1 MEDAKARIL
10 GKMSKAY
17 PALKLNKTQL
27 SITIS
32 NYRSVRITIIGEAV
46 WPGGYQISALSSVF
60 NALYY
65 SGGPTEN
72 GTLRDIKVIRNN
84 KTIANI
90 DLYEFLQNGK
100 LAKDI
105 RLEDQDVI
113 LYSPY
118 IKRVEL
124 AGMVKRPGIF
134 ELRPNETIQQALQ
147 YAGGFND
154 SAFTDRLKI
163 VQLNGSEK
171 TYKEVD
177 ANLFANYIPSQSDSI
192 YAEKKSPIFFLV
204 LCVFI
209 FLYLMNN
216 LRILGL
222 KCLYCWYILQI
233 L

>member
-1 MEDAKARIL
+1 MRIATPQNYILGPDDELDITLTGLNEITVNATVNMDGNIKIEYVGLVNVSGLTMEDAKARIF

-100 LAKDI
+100 MAKDI

-113 LYSPY
+113 LYNPY
-118 IKRVEL
+118 IKRVEFG
-124 AGMVKRPGIF
+124 GMVKG
-134 ELRPNETIQQALQ
+134 LA
-147 YAGGFND
+147 Y
-154 SAFTDRLKI
+154 
-163 VQLNGSEK
+163 LN
-171 TYKEVD
+171 
-177 ANLFANYIPSQSDSI
+177 
-192 YAEKKSPIFFLV
+192 
-204 LCVFI
+204 
-209 FLYLMNN
+209 
-216 LRILGL
+216 
-222 KCLYCWYILQI
+222 
-233 L
+233 